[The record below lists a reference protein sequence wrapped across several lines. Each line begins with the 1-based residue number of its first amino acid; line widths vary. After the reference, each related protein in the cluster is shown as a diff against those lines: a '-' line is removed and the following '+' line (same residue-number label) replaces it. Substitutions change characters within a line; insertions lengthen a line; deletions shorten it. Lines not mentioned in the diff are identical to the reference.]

1 MTDLSPSRTGL
12 LAQTPWRSPGSRA
25 HCFLTCAGSSTTP
38 SPAATRDLS
47 QLAGLAFPQAPKGR
61 HSDITF
67 RSSITLPASTS
78 VYASLSLLTV
88 TQARL
93 KAGMKSLLLFRR
105 ALSSPTMCRFIPALG
120 APGFGAAEGAAIPGS
135 MTDGRSPSMSLASV
149 AAESHTNSA
158 IPQRLSVRI
167 LWTAIAL
174 LFDHRER
181 TRATAVTT

>member
-1 MTDLSPSRTGL
+1 VLPPIRLSPFAREPESRSKL
-12 LAQTPWRSPGSRA
+12 IEAKANQPP
-25 HCFLTCAGSSTTP
+25 
-38 SPAATRDLS
+38 LS
-47 QLAGLAFPQAPKGR
+47 
-61 HSDITF
+61 
-67 RSSITLPASTS
+67 
-78 VYASLSLLTV
+78 
-88 TQARL
+88 
-93 KAGMKSLLLFRR
+93 M
-105 ALSSPTMCRFIPALG
+105 G

-158 IPQRLSVRI
+158 IPPRLSVRI